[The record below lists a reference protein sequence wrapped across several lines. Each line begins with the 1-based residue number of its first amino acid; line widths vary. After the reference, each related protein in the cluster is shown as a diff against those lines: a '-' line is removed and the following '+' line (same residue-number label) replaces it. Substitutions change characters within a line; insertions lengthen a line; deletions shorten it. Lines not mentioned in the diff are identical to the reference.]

1 MGIKSFGGNKNQ
13 FRSFFAR
20 ALKFD
25 STGFPRPLPP
35 PPPITSSGGTAYNGT
50 PIGVVH
56 KFTSTSQN
64 FAINDPGGS
73 APTVDC
79 TLLVVGGGGA
89 GGSFEPGA
97 YGGGGGG
104 AGGVRYIPSITL
116 LANVNYE
123 CACGGGGG
131 GGNPYTTPNVGGPAA
146 QPRGG
151 GTSSVF
157 NLPGGNGIPAITAT
171 GGGGGGQ
178 TGSAGGAGGS
188 GGGKSYPG
196 NGGSGNAGGTEPRA
210 NPTSEGNSAQNNKSG
225 GSNYQCGGGG
235 GANPSPSTLPF
246 QKGSPGVTLPGVGS
260 PGDPWLPPAGNVF
273 GGGGGGSSYKE
284 SEGNGGG
291 GPGGGGNA
299 PGAAATEYTGGGGGG
314 AGSPSG
320 SGGDGGDGIIYVVI
334 PTSYNVTGSPG

>member
-1 MGIKSFGGNKNQ
+1 MAPFKSSLARSAGKLFGV
-13 FRSFFAR
+13 FREADLSLRGATQSSR
-20 ALKFD
+20 I
-25 STGFPRPLPP
+25 
-35 PPPITSSGGTAYNGT
+35 PPIPPRASSGGTAYNSTPKGT
-50 PIGVVH
+50 VH
-56 KFTSTSQN
+56 RFTTSGS
-64 FAINDPGGS
+64 FTVTGGNT
-73 APTVDC
+73 PTVDC
-79 TLLVVGGGGA
+79 VILVVGGGGA
-89 GGSFEPGA
+89 GGSFNPGA

-104 AGGVRYIPSITL
+104 AGGARYIPSINLSTS
-116 LANVNYE
+116 ATFPITVGD
-123 CACGGGGG
+123 GGT
-131 GGNPYTTPNVGGPAA
+131 GGNPYTTPNVGGSAA

-157 NLPGGNGIPAITAT
+157 NSPGGNSIPAITAT
-171 GGGGGGQ
+171 GGGGGGV

-196 NGGSGNAGGTEPRA
+196 NGGDGNAGGAEPRA

-246 QKGSPGVTLPGVGS
+246 QKGSPGITLPGVGS

-284 SEGNGGG
+284 TEGNGAG

-299 PGAAATEYTGGGGGG
+299 PGSAATEYTGGGGGG

-320 SGGDGGDGIIYVVI
+320 NGGNGGYGVVYVII
-334 PTSYNVTGSPG
+334 PAAQECTGSPG

>member
-1 MGIKSFGGNKNQ
+1 MGIKSFGGNENQ

-25 STGFPRPLPP
+25 STGVPRPLPP
-35 PPPITSSGGTAYNGT
+35 PPPITSSGGTAYNST

-73 APTVDC
+73 IPSVDC
-79 TLLVVGGGGA
+79 KILVVGGGGA
-89 GGSFEPGA
+89 GGSFNPGN

-116 LANVNYE
+116 LTNVNYE
-123 CACGGGGG
+123 CACGQGGV
-131 GGNPYTTPNVGGPAA
+131 GGNPYTNPKDGGPEA

-157 NLPGGNGIPAITAT
+157 NLPGGNSIPAITAT
-171 GGGGGGQ
+171 GGGGGGV
-178 TGSAGGAGGS
+178 TGAAGGSGGS

-196 NGGSGNAGGTEPRA
+196 NGGSGNAGGDEPRA
-210 NPTSEGNSAQNNKSG
+210 NPISEGNSSQNNKSAG
-225 GSNYQCGGGG
+225 TSYMCGGGG
-235 GANPSPSTLPF
+235 GANPNPSTLAF
-246 QKGSPGVTLPGVGS
+246 QTGSPGITLPGMGS
-260 PGDPWLPPAGNVF
+260 GPYLPSSGNLF

-284 SEGNGGG
+284 SDSNGSG

-299 PGAAATEYTGGGGGG
+299 PGGNATNHTGGGGGG
-314 AGSPSG
+314 AGSPNG
-320 SGGDGGDGIIYVVI
+320 SGGNGGDGIIYVVI
-334 PTSYNVTGSPG
+334 PTSYNITGSPG